1 MRVTRDEQLRL
12 APGVMSHERGR
23 ELVAMS
29 EVLNAAPE
37 ILQFVHADLL
47 ERGQDSERGRP
58 GMTAEQVL
66 RALVIKQ
73 MNRFSYDELAFHLED
88 SVAYRTFCRI
98 GFADQPPKKSA
109 LQQNIKALRP
119 ETLEHINRA
128 LIAYAEAEAIERGR
142 KIRCDSTVVEAN
154 IHDPTDS
161 SLLYDVVRVLAR
173 IVNGQKLPR
182 GTPFKDETRRAK
194 RLHTKISNAKDRESR
209 EPVYR
214 ELVKVAKRVIKAAKD
229 VADGLEEKKADNAE
243 AIVSSLRR
251 YVNLGLKVIDQ
262 TVRRVFGEEKVPALE
277 KIVSIFEPHVDI
289 VVKDRRDTLYGHK
302 IYLTT
307 GASALILDCT
317 IESGNPADST
327 LTTKMVERVESVF
340 DHSPRQV
347 SFDGGFASRA
357 NLAAI
362 KEKGVKDVAF
372 SKKCGLEIADMTSSE
387 RVYRRLRNFRAGIEA
402 GISFLKRSF
411 GLDRCAW
418 RGLPSFQAY
427 VWSSVISAN
436 LLILARHSL
445 G

>member
-29 EVLNAAPE
+29 EVLDAAPE
-37 ILQFVHADLL
+37 ILEFVRADLL

-58 GMTAEQVL
+58 GMTAEQVV
-66 RALVIKQ
+66 RILVVKQ

-88 SVAYRTFCRI
+88 SLAYRTFCRL
-98 GFADQPPKKSA
+98 GYGDPSPKKSA

-142 KIRCDSTVVEAN
+142 QIRCDSTVVEAN
-154 IHDPTDS
+154 IHEPADS

-173 IVNGQKLPR
+173 IVNDQKLPR
-182 GTPFKDETRRAK
+182 GTPFKDETKRAK
-194 RLHTKISNAKDRESR
+194 HLHTKICNMKDREER

-229 VADGLEEKKADNAE
+229 VADSLGDKTDDAK

-251 YVNLGLKVIDQ
+251 YVDLGLKVIDQ
-262 TVRRVFGEEKVPALE
+262 TVRRVFREEKVPALE
-277 KIVSIFEPHVDI
+277 KVVSIFEPHANI
-289 VVKDRRDTLYGHK
+289 LVKDRRDTLYGHK
-302 IYLTT
+302 VYLTT
-307 GASALILDCT
+307 GTSSLILDCT
-317 IESGNPADST
+317 IESGNPADAT
-327 LTTKMVERVESVF
+327 LTTKMVERIEGIF
-340 DHSPRQV
+340 DRLPQQV

-357 NLAAI
+357 NLTAI
-362 KEKGVKDVAF
+362 KEKGVKDVVF
-372 SKKCGLEIADMTSSE
+372 SKKCGLDIADMASSST
-387 RVYRRLRNFRAGIEA
+387 VYRRLRNFRAGIEA

-418 RGLPSFQAY
+418 RGLSSFHAY

-436 LLILARHSL
+436 LLILARHAL
-445 G
+445 A

>member
-12 APGVMSHERGR
+12 APGVMGHERGR

-29 EVLNAAPE
+29 EVLDAAPE
-37 ILQFVHADLL
+37 ILEFVRADLL

-58 GMTAEQVL
+58 GMTAEQVI

-73 MNRFSYDELAFHLED
+73 MNKFSYDELAFHLED
-88 SVAYRTFCRI
+88 SLAYRTFCRF
-98 GFADQPPKKSA
+98 GYGDEPPKKSA
-109 LQQNIKALRP
+109 LQRNIKALRP

-128 LIAYAEAEAIERGR
+128 LIAYAEAEAIEQGR

-154 IHDPTDS
+154 IHDPADS
-161 SLLYDVVRVLAR
+161 SLLYDTVRVLAR
-173 IVNGQKLPR
+173 IVNRQKLPR
-182 GTPFKDETRRAK
+182 GTRFKDETRRAK
-194 RLHTKISNAKDRESR
+194 RLHTKIWNAKDRESR

-229 VADGLEEKKADNAE
+229 VADSLDKKKADDAQ
-243 AIVSSLRR
+243 AIVNSLRR
-251 YVNLGLKVIDQ
+251 YVDLGLKVIEQ
-262 TVRRVFGEEKVPALE
+262 TVRRVFREEKVPALE
-277 KIVSIFEPHVDI
+277 KVVSIFEPHVNI
-289 VVKDRRDTLYGHK
+289 LVKDRRDTLYGHK
-302 IYLTT
+302 VYLTT
-307 GASALILDCT
+307 GASSLILDCT

-327 LTTKMVERVESVF
+327 LTTKMVERLEGIF
-340 DHSPRQV
+340 DRVPRQA

-357 NLAAI
+357 NLTAI

-372 SKKCGLEIADMTSSE
+372 SKKCGLEVADMTTSE